1 MKKEVTFSELW
12 DNDIDPDDMPDD
24 TIFVWKERE
33 HKYILDPFR
42 VVFEGD
48 PDYEKGITVAEAM
61 EMLNNQAP

>member
-1 MKKEVTFSELW
+1 
-12 DNDIDPDDMPDD
+12 MPDD

>member
-12 DNDIDPDDMPDD
+12 DNNIDPDDMPDD

-48 PDYEKGITVAEAM
+48 PDYEKGITVSEAT
-61 EMLNNQAP
+61 EMLNNQS